1 MSKLINMYPVIRQIK
16 EKLKENPDV
25 SADQIKGYERKVT
38 NVNAKGR
45 KTGAILMTHV
55 ELLQNK
61 QNYATRKQRQHQE
74 EKKERERLEA
84 LLRHKSAEYD
94 KLKTRII
101 DTFGVKST
109 EYELIFP
116 GEKKLQGSDT
126 IYDTT
131 PEGMMNYIKKH
142 NS

>member
-1 MSKLINMYPVIRQIK
+1 
-16 EKLKENPDV
+16 
-25 SADQIKGYERKVT
+25 
-38 NVNAKGR
+38 
-45 KTGAILMTHV
+45 MTHL
-55 ELLQNK
+55 EMLQNK
-61 QNYATRKQRQHQE
+61 QNYATRKQRQHRE

-84 LLRHKSAEYD
+84 VLRDKSAQYD

-116 GEKKLQGSDT
+116 HEGKKKKLQGSDN

>member
-1 MSKLINMYPVIRQIK
+1 MSKLIDEYPVLELIK
-16 EKLKENPDV
+16 EKLKENKKI
-25 SADQIKGYERKVT
+25 SKDQIKDYNRRLT
-38 NVNAKGR
+38 R
-45 KTGAILMTHV
+45 SPLLKTHLEM
-55 ELLQNK
+55 LQNY
-61 QNYATRKQRQHQE
+61 QNRVRKKHRQHKE
-74 EKKERERLEA
+74 EKAERERLEGV
-84 LLRHKSAEYD
+84 LRHKSAEYD

-109 EYELIFP
+109 EYELLFP
-116 GEKKLQGSDT
+116 GEKKLQGSDN